1 MSEKQLIDGQ
11 DAIKNLEIYQTQL
24 KAMRESTRSG
34 ARSTK
39 RPAKVNKRKIKSK
52 ISSYEQQKDVREATD
67 RGWRSK

>member
-1 MSEKQLIDGQ
+1 
-11 DAIKNLEIYQTQL
+11 
-24 KAMRESTRSG
+24 MRESTRSG